1 MEIKFII
8 PDELIEKCREDIRYL
23 AEINT
28 DYNVLSRTIHR
39 IAKHLLRLNTRLT
52 RLAERETLT
61 PTEHKSLISITI
73 DIEFEARYLDST
85 VNGLILAY
93 ENKGY
98 SELVQYYKTNIKPIT
113 ENILK
118 KVEELSKTLI
128 KPSEAEKIKLE
139 ISKELY
145 ELKAIL
151 DTTLKILE
159 HSRH

>member
-8 PDELIEKCREDIRYL
+8 PDKLIEKCREDIRYL
-23 AEINT
+23 AEIKA
-28 DYNVLSRTIHR
+28 DYNVLSRTIYR

-52 RLAERETLT
+52 RLSKRETIT
-61 PTEHKSLISITI
+61 PTEHKTLISIII
-73 DIEFEARYLDST
+73 DIESETRYLDST
-85 VNGLILAY
+85 VNGLISAY
-93 ENKGY
+93 ENKRY

-118 KVEELSKTLI
+118 KVEELSKKLT

-151 DTTLKILE
+151 DATLEIL
-159 HSRH
+159 RRA

>member
-8 PDELIEKCREDIRYL
+8 PDKLIEKCREDIRYL
-23 AEINT
+23 AEIKA
-28 DYNVLSRTIHR
+28 DYNVLSRTIYR

-52 RLAERETLT
+52 RLVERETLT
-61 PTEHKSLISITI
+61 PTEHKTLISITI
-73 DIEFEARYLDST
+73 DIEFETRYLDST
-85 VNGLILAY
+85 VNGLISAY
-93 ENKGY
+93 ENKRY

-118 KVEELSKTLI
+118 KVEELSKKLT

-151 DTTLKILE
+151 DATLEIL
-159 HSRH
+159 RRA